1 MMVERVAK
9 GSKLGLVWRMFL
21 RFQMLQ
27 GVTSIVGTYPY
38 LTIPQIGSKAAKYLI
53 PM

>member
-9 GSKLGLVWRMFL
+9 RGKLGLVWRMSL

-27 GVTSIVGTYPY
+27 GVTSIVGRYPY
-38 LTIPQIGSKAAKYLI
+38 LMVPQIGSKAAKYLI